1 MVKTFARSS
10 KLLSLLLAP
19 LLVVAPALATGSA
32 TANAAETWEKLD
44 KRLKGQV
51 LHLNVGLKLKVKDTL
66 WANLADLSPK
76 LKFPVFTSSTQD
88 KGYRVVGFG
97 SCFPIKTTAKDKTYF
112 VTNKH
117 VVDTADNLIKE
128 CQLFYAAMKL
138 YSEQSAGWGGSADKR
153 FNEVLQIVNIAGKKD
168 RSESELTQY
177 RQTVDEIWDTYEKHL
192 SSRVDPKRTQFNK
205 YLSQAVVSYEL
216 GYFMHPPGPITQQ
229 PLVAKI
235 YKVAKNDSEPDLAV
249 LTVEKTAVLPME
261 LDMVVPSE
269 GQEIQ
274 VIGYPMASDQ
284 LDSDSSKYYAPT
296 FTTGRISRVTPKVLQ
311 VDASITTGN
320 SGGPVVNQKGKV
332 VGVVAR
338 RALSTSGSELTNFG
352 GAVTASSM
360 QSFVPELF
368 GIK

>member
-1 MVKTFARSS
+1 
-10 KLLSLLLAP
+10 
-19 LLVVAPALATGSA
+19 
-32 TANAAETWEKLD
+32 
-44 KRLKGQV
+44 
-51 LHLNVGLKLKVKDTL
+51 
-66 WANLADLSPK
+66 
-76 LKFPVFTSSTQD
+76 
-88 KGYRVVGFG
+88 
-97 SCFPIKTTAKDKTYF
+97 
-112 VTNKH
+112 
-117 VVDTADNLIKE
+117 
-128 CQLFYAAMKL
+128 
-138 YSEQSAGWGGSADKR
+138 
-153 FNEVLQIVNIAGKKD
+153 
-168 RSESELTQY
+168 
-177 RQTVDEIWDTYEKHL
+177 
-192 SSRVDPKRTQFNK
+192 
-205 YLSQAVVSYEL
+205 L

>member
-1 MVKTFARSS
+1 
-10 KLLSLLLAP
+10 
-19 LLVVAPALATGSA
+19 
-32 TANAAETWEKLD
+32 
-44 KRLKGQV
+44 
-51 LHLNVGLKLKVKDTL
+51 
-66 WANLADLSPK
+66 
-76 LKFPVFTSSTQD
+76 
-88 KGYRVVGFG
+88 
-97 SCFPIKTTAKDKTYF
+97 
-112 VTNKH
+112 
-117 VVDTADNLIKE
+117 
-128 CQLFYAAMKL
+128 
-138 YSEQSAGWGGSADKR
+138 
-153 FNEVLQIVNIAGKKD
+153 
-168 RSESELTQY
+168 
-177 RQTVDEIWDTYEKHL
+177 
-192 SSRVDPKRTQFNK
+192 
-205 YLSQAVVSYEL
+205 
-216 GYFMHPPGPITQQ
+216 
-229 PLVAKI
+229 
-235 YKVAKNDSEPDLAV
+235 
-249 LTVEKTAVLPME
+249 ME